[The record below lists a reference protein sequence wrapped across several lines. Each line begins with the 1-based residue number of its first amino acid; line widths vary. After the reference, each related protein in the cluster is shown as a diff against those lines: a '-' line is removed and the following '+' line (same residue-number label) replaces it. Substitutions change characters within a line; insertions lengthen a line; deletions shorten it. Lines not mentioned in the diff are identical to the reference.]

1 MFENFQPLG
10 NRILVKLVAK
20 EQKTASG
27 FYIPDNIEKNNLTGS
42 ILSKGEG
49 KYSQTGNLIP
59 MSVNVG
65 DTVYFYKHAGV
76 VVDADHVVLSEDEV
90 LGII

>member
-10 NRILVKLVAK
+10 NRILVKLTAK

-27 FYIPDNIEKNNLTGS
+27 LYIPDNIEKNNLIGS
-42 ILSKGEG
+42 ILSIGEG
-49 KYSQTGNLIP
+49 KYSQAGNLIP
-59 MSVNVG
+59 MHVKVG
-65 DTVYFYKHAGV
+65 DTVYFYKHAGSV
-76 VVDADHVVLSEDEV
+76 IDSYHVVLSEDEV